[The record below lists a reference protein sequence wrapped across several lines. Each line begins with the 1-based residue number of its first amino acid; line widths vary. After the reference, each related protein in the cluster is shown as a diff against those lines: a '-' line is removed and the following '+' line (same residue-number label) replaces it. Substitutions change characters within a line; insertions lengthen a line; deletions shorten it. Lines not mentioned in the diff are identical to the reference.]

1 MGFLIMMVAIFAIM
15 WFFMIR
21 PQQKKQKEIRN
32 FQNALTEGTSVVT
45 GGGIYGTVKRIDHS
59 TGKIVPGGVA
69 EQTEAALRNVE
80 KVLVAAG
87 AARESVVL
95 CRVYVPDVALWD
107 EVNRVYAAFFGD
119 HKPARVVVPTTA
131 LHHGALVE
139 IEAMA
144 ELPEEK

>member
-1 MGFLIMMVAIFAIM
+1 MKIISG
-15 WFFMIR
+15 
-21 PQQKKQKEIRN
+21 
-32 FQNALTEGTSVVT
+32 NASKGGHYSPGVVSR
-45 GGGIYGTVKRIDHS
+45 GMLYVSGQLPIDHS